1 MCWSN
6 DSIHYKNIK
15 KKNIKITNIIDDD
28 PIWVGKRLMKIKVK
42 KISNY
47 NNLNNNKNL
56 IIICN
61 HSQKVI
67 QNIKTKLLKLKLSRK
82 QILSFSY

>member
-1 MCWSN
+1 
-6 DSIHYKNIK
+6 
-15 KKNIKITNIIDDD
+15 
-28 PIWVGKRLMKIKVK
+28 MKIKVK

-67 QNIKTKLLKLKLSRK
+67 QNIKTKLLKLKLSK
-82 QILSFSY
+82 TNIKF